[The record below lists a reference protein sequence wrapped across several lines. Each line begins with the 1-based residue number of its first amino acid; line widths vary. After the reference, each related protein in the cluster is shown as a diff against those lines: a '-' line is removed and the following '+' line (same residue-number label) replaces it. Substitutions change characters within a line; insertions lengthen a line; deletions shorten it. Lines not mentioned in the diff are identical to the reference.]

1 MYTTVEW
8 FLLLKQNLKLKL
20 KLNGNDDKHTVQRVE
35 RNQKVVF
42 IFEEKMEYNV
52 NES

>member
-1 MYTTVEW
+1 MMTNIP
-8 FLLLKQNLKLKL
+8 FK
-20 KLNGNDDKHTVQRVE
+20 GVE